1 MLSFFTITNDNVLSI
16 KGYVS
21 ELFTDFS
28 PILMLI
34 VSVLIGLAII
44 GAIIKMVRG

>member
-1 MLSFFTITNDNVLSI
+1 MFYFFTITPEMVTNV
-16 KGYVS
+16 KDYTG

-34 VSVLIGLAII
+34 VSVAIGLVII
-44 GAIIKMVRG
+44 GGIIKMIK

>member
-1 MLSFFTITNDNVLSI
+1 MFAFFTITTDMTLSVKNYI
-16 KGYVS
+16 G

-44 GAIIKMVRG
+44 GSIIKMIK

>member
-1 MLSFFTITNDNVLSI
+1 MLFFTITTDNILTI
-16 KGYVS
+16 KDYVS

-44 GAIIKMVRG
+44 GSIIKMIRT

>member
-1 MLSFFTITNDNVLSI
+1 MLGFFTITDANVLSI
-16 KGYVS
+16 KNYVG

-44 GAIIKMVRG
+44 GAIIKMIK